1 MKSTQFFSKI
11 FLVLCFIFSSCQL
24 DDGPFEGHQNQE
36 SIPESFSAYFGGE
49 ISRDFLGKVIDK
61 NHNPIEGVSISIGNA
76 TALTDN
82 NGVFIIKDANVFER
96 FGYIKAEKAGYIHGS
111 RSVVPTNGTNKVTI
125 MLLNEA
131 ITGYVSSGS
140 ASTVTAPDGSEVSFD
155 GNFVKED
162 GTAYSGL
169 VNVIMHHLDPTD
181 DDVELQ
187 MPGMLYAQNEDGAE
201 RMLQT
206 FGMLAVELRGSG
218 GEDLN
223 LAAGS
228 TSEIKIPVDAS
239 LLSMAPAAIPLW
251 YFDEILGVW
260 KEEGEAIL
268 QGNMYVGTVTHFS
281 FWNCDIPAEAITLC
295 VNVSNEDGEAI
306 SNIAVVIT
314 STSFGSRSGY
324 TNDNGEVCGLVP
336 SGETL
341 ELKINT
347 FDFCNNSPLLSQ
359 IIGPF
364 MTDSEIS
371 IVVPDSPNV
380 IQETV
385 IGTLNTC
392 NGDSITNGYLEFT
405 YGSRTFISTVND
417 GSFELNLLRCEADN
431 TISIIGGDFMNF
443 QVTDILNYS
452 FTTPVTNIVMIS
464 ACNAAS
470 EFIQYTIDD
479 EETVTIIGIFG
490 GFYDPSVN
498 GPQNSTVP
506 RLDITSWKFNNNTGT
521 CFLMTGILNED
532 NLLGTY
538 EYFNSSL
545 NSMGFYIYDGGT
557 YGCPDS
563 FSISSNNNNIIY
575 NLNTFGEIGEYIDIN
590 FNGDYEDFD
599 GNPHTITGIIHV
611 LRDQ

>member
-11 FLVLCFIFSSCQL
+11 FLVFCFIFSSCQL
-24 DDGPFEGHQNQE
+24 DDGPFESHQNQE
-36 SIPESFSAYFGGE
+36 SIPESFSEYFGNE

-206 FGMLAVELRGSG
+206 LGMLAVELRGSG

-324 TNDNGEVCGLVP
+324 TNEIGEVCGLVP

-347 FDFCNNSPLLSQ
+347 YSFCDNSLLSQ

-371 IVVPDSPNV
+371 IVVPDSPNA

-385 IGTLNTC
+385 IGSFNTC
-392 NGDSITNGYLEFT
+392 DGDSIINGYLEFT
-405 YGSRTFISTVND
+405 HGSRTFINTVND
-417 GSFELNLLRCEADN
+417 GSFEFNLLRCAEDN
-431 TISIIGGDFMNF
+431 TFSIIGGDYINL
-443 QVTDILNYS
+443 QVTDILNYT
-452 FTTPVTNIVMIS
+452 FTTPVTDIGMIS
-464 ACNAAS
+464 ACNAAT

-506 RLDITSWKFNNNTGT
+506 RLDITSWKFNNSTGT
-521 CFLMTGILNED
+521 CFFMVCILNED
-532 NLLGTY
+532 NPLGTY
-538 EYFNSSL
+538 QYAGTSSD
-545 NSMGFYIYDGGT
+545 NTGFYIDDGDT
-557 YGCPDS
+557 FGCPDV
-563 FSISSNNNNIIY
+563 FSISTNNNNIIY
-575 NLNTFGEIGEYIDIN
+575 NLNTFGEVGEYIDVS
-590 FNGDYEDFD
+590 FSGEYEDFD
-599 GNPHTITGIIHV
+599 GNPHTITGAVHI